1 MRELCYLTLTFVLWA
16 ASLCVPAAATASL
29 ESVLLRL
36 AQRSRESKSDAVL
49 VLHNG
54 RVIFEYRSD
63 PYWQPIEAMAMTK
76 SMTALAIGL
85 MLDDRIISSVD
96 EPVYH
101 FYPEWDQG
109 NKRLITIRHLLSH
122 TSGLQADLDT
132 DEIYH
137 AGDIIQLA
145 LCAELSTQP
154 GTHFYYNNKAVNLLS
169 GIVKKA
175 TGRSLSEYLT
185 VRLFAPLGIDNV
197 SWLSDN
203 DGTDYAMAHMII
215 TAPDLAKIGQML
227 ANGGNWCARRILSK
241 EWVDFISSPGQ
252 TCDPFSGHLW
262 WLDYYNIQC
271 YWDDPLLNRY
281 LSCGISPDFVSR
293 LRSLQGRIIDINGRT
308 TTPRGSNILS
318 PDLINLLG
326 GPDRAETFYLQVR
339 SRQLPMAHWKV
350 GSLKSF
356 SARGYL
362 GQQLIVMPYKNM
374 VGVRQIRA
382 RGKGEDEVD
391 PFHDFGAF
399 VEELAYRIVEP

>member
-1 MRELCYLTLTFVLWA
+1 
-16 ASLCVPAAATASL
+16 
-29 ESVLLRL
+29 
-36 AQRSRESKSDAVL
+36 
-49 VLHNG
+49 
-54 RVIFEYRSD
+54 
-63 PYWQPIEAMAMTK
+63 
-76 SMTALAIGL
+76 
-85 MLDDRIISSVD
+85 
-96 EPVYH
+96 
-101 FYPEWDQG
+101 
-109 NKRLITIRHLLSH
+109 
-122 TSGLQADLDT
+122 
-132 DEIYH
+132 
-137 AGDIIQLA
+137 
-145 LCAELSTQP
+145 
-154 GTHFYYNNKAVNLLS
+154 
-169 GIVKKA
+169 
-175 TGRSLSEYLT
+175 
-185 VRLFAPLGIDNV
+185 
-197 SWLSDN
+197 
-203 DGTDYAMAHMII
+203 MAHMII

-281 LSCGISPDFVSR
+281 LSCGISQDFVSR

-339 SRQLPMAHWKV
+339 CRQLPMAHWKV

-362 GQQLIVMPYKNM
+362 DQQLIVMPYKKM